1 MAKRSLEKLADKII
15 QLTPEEGQQLGL
27 IIRAKL
33 LPEMAKK
40 QAGLLEQAANNPKM
54 AQMGQRPGGNMP
66 MPNSRQAA
74 MQGLLRQGDRKV
86 NMPKVGKKKFAYT
99 KAGKKKA
106 KAYAKKKKKKV
117 RY

>member
-1 MAKRSLEKLADKII
+1 MSKRSIEKLADKII
-15 QLTPEEGQQLGL
+15 RLSPEESQQLGL
-27 IIRAKL
+27 IIKAKL

-40 QAGLLEQAANNPKM
+40 QAGLLEQQANNPQM
-54 AQMGQRPGGNMP
+54 AQMGQRRGGNMP
-66 MPNSRQAA
+66 MPNSRDAA
-74 MQGLLRQGDRKV
+74 IRGLLRQGDRKV

-117 RY
+117 KY